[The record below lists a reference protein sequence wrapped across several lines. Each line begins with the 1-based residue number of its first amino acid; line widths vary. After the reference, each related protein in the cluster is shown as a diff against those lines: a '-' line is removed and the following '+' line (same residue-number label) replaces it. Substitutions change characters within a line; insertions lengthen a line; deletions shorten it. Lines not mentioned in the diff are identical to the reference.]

1 MNDFNRNA
9 SYMRLFIYFFPLAL
23 HVVLQSL
30 TYPLLAI
37 IASRGEGG
45 ALNTTGLA
53 QCRVIT
59 ELFGALP
66 NGLITAGMVYAR
78 THAGYHRLREVNY
91 WVCAGMTLIYIFMV
105 IPSVSHFFFNVLMGL
120 PSSVATPAKRALLFS
135 YPQTLIFF
143 LRTPYV
149 VMLFIRGAGNQVLLS
164 GILRIL
170 FTLLLT
176 AFLCQVGAV
185 GIFWAVFCLTAAIGI
200 EALMLRYF
208 AVRHVWYLPT
218 GDVPPRRREIFSF
231 SMTLSIGNAMLSL
244 AEFMLGAFIARAP
257 NPEQMLPVYYVVL
270 TAVSTIAF
278 STSRI
283 QTMTLAF
290 YGKSSLG
297 NRRIFIFTLVTGITI
312 GLSHLILLHPVLLNW
327 YYIGLQNL
335 CPADLP
341 LVKITSWAMVLFAPS
356 LALRAYAEGLAAYHK
371 KPMVVLMGQVVCPV
385 TIAVVAFFA
394 LNIRVPG
401 NLIGPLALFAA
412 NMLGALVIFLA
423 MHWERRTDLPAPE
436 TKLSQNPCTFSG

>member
-1 MNDFNRNA
+1 LPTVNDFNRNA
-9 SYMRLFIYFFPLAL
+9 TYTRLFLYFFPLAL
-23 HVVLQSL
+23 HNVLQSL

-53 QCRVIT
+53 QSTAIIG
-59 ELFGALP
+59 LFGALP

-91 WVCAGMTLIYIFMV
+91 WVCAGMTLIYIVMI

-120 PSSVATPAKRALLFS
+120 PPSVATPAKQALLFS

-185 GIFWAVFCLTAAIGI
+185 GIFWAIFCLTAAIGI

-218 GDVPPRRREIFSF
+218 GDVPPRRREILSF

-244 AEFMLGAFIARAP
+244 AGFMLGAFIARAP
-257 NPEQMLPVYYVVL
+257 SPEQMLPVYYIVF
-270 TAVSTIAF
+270 TAVSTIASSAIRF
-278 STSRI
+278 

-290 YGKSSLG
+290 YGKSAVG
-297 NRRIFIFTLVTGITI
+297 NRRIFIFTLATGII
-312 GLSHLILLHPVLLNW
+312 MGLSHLILLHPSLINW

-335 CPADLP
+335 SPADLP
-341 LVKITSWAMVLFAPS
+341 LVKITSWAMVLFAPA
-356 LALRAYAEGLAAYHK
+356 LALRSYAEGLAAYHK
-371 KPMVVLMGQVVCPV
+371 KPMIVLTGQAVYLAMVG
-385 TIAVVAFFA
+385 VVAFFA

-401 NLIGPLALFAA
+401 NLIGPLALFTA
-412 NMLGALVIFLA
+412 NTLGALAILHA
-423 MHWERRTDLPAPE
+423 MRWERRPDLPVPE
-436 TKLSQNPCTFSG
+436 TNLAQNLR